1 METLK
6 ARLTGLVP
14 LILHNARLADPLDP
28 ISKAMKT
35 VSSKRKKT
43 DADFEELARLEFE
56 GGLYMVDDEPVIPA
70 RLIYGLLAGKGGAAR
85 KQKSGPEAKAGIVVS
100 GNFPLKYDGPR
111 DVAGLWRDA
120 RFRSRVNAKIGQATV
135 MRTRPIF
142 EEWAVTIAV
151 QYNPELVNRAQLI
164 EWLELGGDQVG
175 LGDWRPQYGR
185 FSVEIL

>member
-70 RLIYGLLAGKGGAAR
+70 RLIYGLLAGKGGARHFWEGA
-85 KQKSGPEAKAGIVVS
+85 
-100 GNFPLKYDGPR
+100 
-111 DVAGLWRDA
+111 
-120 RFRSRVNAKIGQATV
+120 
-135 MRTRPIF
+135 
-142 EEWAVTIAV
+142 
-151 QYNPELVNRAQLI
+151 
-164 EWLELGGDQVG
+164 
-175 LGDWRPQYGR
+175 
-185 FSVEIL
+185 